1 MHPRVFVI
9 FRGEISGPLWGIAP
23 LLWSRHIAHFYCSL
37 RVGFGGVG
45 CPPGST
51 SHFMVFRPSS
61 NALWGTVLT
70 VPKVCK
76 DPTSQNQI
84 TSSIPYPTSQRIP
97 IWGTT
102 TKTAFG
108 KCRRLFLNNSK
119 LYHFTLISSASCG

>member
-9 FRGEISGPLWGIAP
+9 FRGEISGPLWGHRPSTLGKAHRPFLLFAP
-23 LLWSRHIAHFYCSL
+23 GGFRRG
-37 RVGFGGVG
+37 RVT
-45 CPPGST
+45 PGST

-84 TSSIPYPTSQRIP
+84 TSSIPIP
-97 IWGTT
+97 SA
-102 TKTAFG
+102 KEFPFG
-108 KCRRLFLNNSK
+108 ALPQKQP
-119 LYHFTLISSASCG
+119 SANAEGCF

>member
-23 LLWSRHIAHFYCSL
+23 LLCARHIAHFIVRSGW
-37 RVGFGGVG
+37 VSAGSGD
-45 CPPGST
+45 PGPT

>member
-23 LLWSRHIAHFYCSL
+23 LLWARHITHFYCSL

-45 CPPGST
+45 CPPRPT

-84 TSSIPYPTSQRIP
+84 TSPIPYPTSQRIP
-97 IWGTT
+97 IRGTT